1 MKKVIKT
8 TISFALAGS
17 LAFWGISPALA
28 DEEADLGDNADSTS
42 TSVNP
47 ENDESDNTT
56 DFQDNALSLSSYK
69 PLDTTITLDTIDDAI
84 KKEYTSRITAL
95 CSEGEELLEEI
106 ETYDDYL
113 NDYFGDKNKVENFY
127 KKVVAETN
135 ILCITLRDYAAY
147 YVELIM
153 NSDLSD
159 KEQTAAIERLNTL
172 IYEDA
177 YKAINDN
184 IYNGLLDDF
193 NDQFLN
199 GFLETMPK
207 DAWADEYAYMKADE
221 AMWLQNAYDDVYY
234 INHKT
239 RKAVEHLLKEGQKYI
254 TFGVSVRMTN
264 VLADF
269 KEALEDLKFHSG
281 LITEVTIKT
290 PATKEERAEVKDYL
304 AKWDDEAA
312 KKHEENPY
320 TEESYKAFTEASRK
334 ALVICNAKSSSLE
347 DIQAAQKAY
356 DDAWY
361 ALTPISTAPKESASP
376 ASDNTPSPSFKET
389 MDAYEAFFDEY
400 ITFMQTYTE
409 SDNTLSMLTDLA
421 NMMTRYTET
430 MESLNS
436 IDTNSLSTADELYYI
451 EVMTRINAKLASASL
466 G

>member
-153 NSDLSD
+153 
-159 KEQTAAIERLNTL
+159 T
-172 IYEDA
+172 
-177 YKAINDN
+177 
-184 IYNGLLDDF
+184 
-193 NDQFLN
+193 
-199 GFLETMPK
+199 
-207 DAWADEYAYMKADE
+207 
-221 AMWLQNAYDDVYY
+221 
-234 INHKT
+234 
-239 RKAVEHLLKEGQKYI
+239 
-254 TFGVSVRMTN
+254 
-264 VLADF
+264 
-269 KEALEDLKFHSG
+269 
-281 LITEVTIKT
+281 
-290 PATKEERAEVKDYL
+290 
-304 AKWDDEAA
+304 
-312 KKHEENPY
+312 
-320 TEESYKAFTEASRK
+320 
-334 ALVICNAKSSSLE
+334 
-347 DIQAAQKAY
+347 
-356 DDAWY
+356 
-361 ALTPISTAPKESASP
+361 
-376 ASDNTPSPSFKET
+376 
-389 MDAYEAFFDEY
+389 
-400 ITFMQTYTE
+400 
-409 SDNTLSMLTDLA
+409 
-421 NMMTRYTET
+421 
-430 MESLNS
+430 
-436 IDTNSLSTADELYYI
+436 
-451 EVMTRINAKLASASL
+451 
-466 G
+466 

>member
-8 TISFALAGS
+8 TISFVLAGS
-17 LAFWGISPALA
+17 LAFWGINPALA
-28 DEEADLGDNADSTS
+28 DEEVDLGDNADSTS
-42 TSVNP
+42 TSVSS
-47 ENDESDNTT
+47 ENNESDNTT

-69 PLDTTITLDTIDDAI
+69 PLDTTLTLDTIDDAI
-84 KKEYTSRITAL
+84 EKEYTSRIAAL

-113 NDYFGDKNKVENFY
+113 NDYFGDENKVETFY
-127 KKVVAETN
+127 KKVVTETN

-153 NSDLSD
+153 NSDLSG
-159 KEQTAAIERLNTL
+159 EERNAAAERLNTL
-172 IYEDA
+172 IYKNA
-177 YKAINDN
+177 YTAIDDN

-193 NDQFLN
+193 NNQFLN
-199 GFLETMPK
+199 GVLETMPK
-207 DAWADEYAYMKADE
+207 NGWADEYTQMKSDE
-221 AMWLQNAYDDVYY
+221 AMWLQNAYDDIYY

-239 RKAVEHLLKEGQKYI
+239 HKAVEYLLNVGETYLSA
-254 TFGVSVRMTN
+254 GVSVRMTN

-269 KEALEDLKFHSG
+269 KESLENLKFHSG
-281 LITEVTIKT
+281 LITEATTKT
-290 PATKEERAEVKDYL
+290 PATKEERSEVKDYL

-312 KKHEENPY
+312 KNHEENPY

-430 MESLNS
+430 IESLNS